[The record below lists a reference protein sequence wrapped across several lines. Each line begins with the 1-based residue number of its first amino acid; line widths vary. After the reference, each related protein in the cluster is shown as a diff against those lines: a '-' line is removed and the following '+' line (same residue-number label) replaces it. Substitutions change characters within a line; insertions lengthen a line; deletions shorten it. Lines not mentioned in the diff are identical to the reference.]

1 MNIDLSS
8 DKRPPI
14 ELGPSLELKN
24 SKGAHPS
31 TMNEI
36 IVSLSNENAD
46 VPDIT
51 NSNRKFDVSLV
62 GTLLSHTTNLN
73 ALVLSPAVRICPVR
87 TLKERKYQLP
97 VAIFYFRDVK
107 VQRRQR

>member
-1 MNIDLSS
+1 
-8 DKRPPI
+8 
-14 ELGPSLELKN
+14 
-24 SKGAHPS
+24 
-31 TMNEI
+31 MNEI

-73 ALVLSPAVRICPVR
+73 ALVLSPAV
-87 TLKERKYQLP
+87 
-97 VAIFYFRDVK
+97 
-107 VQRRQR
+107 

>member
-1 MNIDLSS
+1 M
-8 DKRPPI
+8 PPV

-24 SKGAHPS
+24 SNKGAHPS
-31 TMNEI
+31 TMNEM

-73 ALVLSPAVRICPVR
+73 AFVLSPAVRICPVR
-87 TLKERKYQLP
+87 TVKEKKYQLP
-97 VAIFYFRDVK
+97 VAIFYFRDVN
-107 VQRRQR
+107 VLVA